1 MNTFDSLDQDTKVKI
16 IRLHPDLGDKLK
28 IREGLTNFSQ
38 EEQSRAGLAEC
49 NDQEFK
55 EFNRLNNEFK
65 SKFNIPFIYAVRG
78 KTKQDILDEF
88 IGRLKSDNMEQELD
102 KSLIQVK
109 KIANLRINEIIRKSK
124 TSKLKIG
131 YKFGLEFLNSKNGR
145 KFVSKLKNQITFG
158 DYKFSDIPNTCSS
171 AIKAIKDLKFNYCTV
186 HISSGL
192 EALKAAKK
200 ASGRTKLVGVTILTS
215 LDNKALKEI
224 GFNKDVKKLVY
235 QQAKLA
241 NKAKLDAIVCSA
253 QEVKIVRKVFKKE
266 IITPGIRFNSKSSKL
281 NDQKRILTPNQAYKN
296 GSDWLVIGRPITRG
310 NIKNNIQRLIDH
322 LNQ

>member
-1 MNTFDSLDQDTKVKI
+1 MKKNKIFIACDS
-16 IRLHPDLGDKLK
+16 
-28 IREGLTNFSQ
+28 TN
-38 EEQSRAGLAEC
+38 
-49 NDQEFK
+49 
-55 EFNRLNNEFK
+55 
-65 SKFNIPFIYAVRG
+65 
-78 KTKQDILDEF
+78 
-88 IGRLKSDNMEQELD
+88 
-102 KSLIQVK
+102 IQ
-109 KIANLRINEIIRKSK
+109 RIKEIIKKSK

-145 KFVSKLKNQITFG
+145 KFVSQLKNQITFG

-171 AIKAIKDLKFNYCTV
+171 AIKAIKDLKFNYCTM

-224 GFNKDVKKLVY
+224 GFNRDVKKLVY
-235 QQAKLA
+235 HQAKLA

-266 IITPGIRFNSKSSKL
+266 IITPGIRFNSKLKSNI
-281 NDQKRILTPNQAYKN
+281 NDQKRVLTPKQAYKN
-296 GSDWLVIGRPITRG
+296 GSDWLVIGRPITKG
-310 NIKNNIQRLIDH
+310 NIKNNIQKLIKS
-322 LNQ
+322 L